1 MNTILTDSVISE
13 VGRKYLQLQMTPDLG
28 PIRLGKL
35 LDHFKTPD
43 AILAASQSE
52 LQRIEGIGQQV
63 SRSIFRAREYAG
75 AVETEVERAVE
86 VGARILCIADSDYP
100 ASLKHITD
108 PPTCIYVKGDLQP
121 QDAVAVAIVGTRRC
135 SHYGKE
141 QATRFG
147 ELLANAGFTVVS
159 GLARGIDGC
168 AHRGALRAGGRTI
181 AVLGNGLATHYPPEH
196 AELSG
201 SIATSGALVTELAVD
216 VGPEAKNFPGR
227 NRIITGLSLGVLV
240 IEAGRRSGAL
250 ITARLASEYNREVFA
265 LPGNIDRGDLTAGSN
280 ALIRDGGAK
289 LVTSL
294 DDILDELAD
303 VGEVMRRGT
312 QPGENS
318 EPNTSTNRPKDGSP
332 NAPRI
337 SVSDRL
343 NRLTDPQRAV
353 FKAAAKGATDLDA
366 VCEMSKLD
374 AGTVGSAVT
383 ALELAGLVKR
393 LSGNRLE
400 IRRPS

>member
-1 MNTILTDSVISE
+1 MTTFPAESVISD

-35 LDHFKTPD
+35 LDYFKTPE
-43 AILAASQSE
+43 AVLSASQAE

-75 AVETEVERAVE
+75 AVETEVERAVSC
-86 VGARILCIADSDYP
+86 GARIICLVDDDYP
-100 ASLKHITD
+100 QSLRHITD

-147 ELLANAGFTVVS
+147 ELLARAGFTVIS
-159 GLARGIDGC
+159 GLARGVDAC

-196 AELSG
+196 AELSD
-201 SIATSGALVTELAVD
+201 SIATCGAVITELAVD

-240 IEAGRRSGAL
+240 IEAGKRSGAL

-265 LPGNIDRGDLTAGSN
+265 LPGNIDRGDLTAGTN

-289 LVTSL
+289 LVTCL
-294 DDILDELAD
+294 DDILDELGG
-303 VGEVMRRGT
+303 VGDVMR
-312 QPGENS
+312 PESPSS
-318 EPNTSTNRPKDGSP
+318 EEEAARNNKTRASGPNTTGGV
-332 NAPRI
+332 PRT
-337 SVSDRL
+337 SDRL
-343 NRLTDPQRAV
+343 NRLSEQQRAV
-353 FKAAAKGATDLDA
+353 YEAVAGGASDLDA
-366 VCEMSKLD
+366 ACEMSKLD

-383 ALELAGLVKR
+383 ALELAGLVRR
-393 LSGNRLE
+393 LPGNRVE
-400 IRRPS
+400 IRRP